1 MREAVSDVLS
11 ARNQVADGLTR
22 MVMVSLGAH
31 LVLVALV
38 ALVPGEWLGSSAE
51 RDVPRMMISLGGAP
65 GPDTGGMTQMA
76 ARPVQQV
83 APEQPKERFV
93 QAPAANTPKMTVPEP
108 AAKPRTRPTRVE
120 KPAERSTTRKPSTGA
135 EIQSGASRV
144 DTGGVAVPFGG
155 LSQGGGGG
163 QGLTPLNVENF
174 CCPEYLRTM
183 LDLIRR
189 NWNPKQGAFG
199 EVVVKYTV
207 RRDGMLTQIEVS
219 RPSNNPVLD
228 LESRRAVINT
238 RQLPPLPAQYT
249 EPHLTIHLTFE
260 YKR

>member
-1 MREAVSDVLS
+1 MREAVSDVLN
-11 ARNQVADGLTR
+11 ARSQVADGLSR

-31 LVLVALV
+31 IVLVALI
-38 ALVPGEWLGSSAE
+38 AIVPRDWLSPDTE
-51 RDVPRMMISLGGAP
+51 PDVPRMMISLGGAP

-76 ARPVQQV
+76 ARPIQEI
-83 APEQPKERFV
+83 APELPKVPFV
-93 QAPAANTPKMTVPEP
+93 QPPAAKTPRMTVPEP
-108 AAKPRTRPTRVE
+108 AAKPPSRQNRVE
-120 KPAERSTTRKPSTGA
+120 KPAESSRSRKPVRGEEIRSGSST
-135 EIQSGASRV
+135 V

-174 CCPEYLRTM
+174 CCPDYLQTM
-183 LDLIRR
+183 IQQIRR
-189 NWNPKQGAFG
+189 NWNQEQGAAG
-199 EVVVKYTV
+199 SVVVKYTV
-207 RRDGMLTQIEVS
+207 RRDGMLTQIEVIKS
-219 RPSNNPVLD
+219 SNHVVLD

-238 RQLPPLPAQYT
+238 RQLPPLPREYT